1 MNTLSLNYKKLHISP
16 LIRACKK
23 KDQIAQMELYQR
35 YHLLLYQAAYGILKN
50 RDDAQDAMQE
60 GMISAFEKLDQY
72 RGDGN
77 FGAWLRKIVVRKS
90 IAYYRHNKRFVNE
103 FQFENYLELS
113 ENSEEDA
120 NDFPTVNSFQL
131 EKAMAKLND
140 RYGLILKLYYLE
152 GFTHRE
158 ISQLLPWSY
167 NNCRTMLSRSKV
179 KTTAQA
185 QVWGK

>member
-1 MNTLSLNYKKLHISP
+1 MNYKKLHISP

-77 FGAWLRKIVVRKS
+77 FGAPTELR
-90 IAYYRHNKRFVNE
+90 
-103 FQFENYLELS
+103 
-113 ENSEEDA
+113 
-120 NDFPTVNSFQL
+120 NDPTRGEYFHPCCL
-131 EKAMAKLND
+131 
-140 RYGLILKLYYLE
+140 
-152 GFTHRE
+152 
-158 ISQLLPWSY
+158 
-167 NNCRTMLSRSKV
+167 
-179 KTTAQA
+179 
-185 QVWGK
+185 